1 MSSTLY
7 VDIPLVGGAA
17 DTVRE
22 CVRVHVDAL
31 PTDSDDIINVL
42 RAEAAPLSVWL
53 DVAKCYLAHGQEHVF
68 FSIIQEAGSEE
79 VLTHFI
85 THENGR
91 HDALLVRCTLAAYTI
106 ARFAEL
112 ADDGASADAVLQRA
126 DVLAKATNMVAR
138 IRQDTYARNEQLA
151 YIIEGQLALAKVRC
165 VRVTILPAWVA
176 G

>member
-1 MSSTLY
+1 MSTTLY
-7 VDIPLVGGAA
+7 VDIPLVGAA
-17 DTVRE
+17 TDTVRE
-22 CVRVHVDAL
+22 CVRVQIDAL
-31 PTDSDDIINVL
+31 PTDSDDVINVL

-53 DVAKCYLAHGQEHVF
+53 DVAKCYLAHGDERVF

-85 THENGR
+85 NQEGGR

-106 ARFAEL
+106 ARVAEL

-126 DVLAKATNMVAR
+126 DMLAKATNMVAR

-151 YIIEGQLALAKVRC
+151 YIIEGQLALAKVH
-165 VRVTILPAWVA
+165 VVVQLLIT
-176 G
+176 